1 MEFIVK
7 TWQYDYKD
15 WSQKQLDELELSEL
29 FLRAMTNER
38 SSFVWDNQL
47 DKLEF
52 GGIQMNEQIKEYI
65 DKYPSD
71 IIAMYNDLRNLIFDS
86 ISSEPQETMWA
97 KLPTYYVGE
106 SFVRLIPFKDHINIE
121 AKAVSQNTE
130 MLLGYKVTPKGMLQ
144 IFLKQDIP
152 ADVLKKIFVETLG

>member
-1 MEFIVK
+1 MC
-7 TWQYDYKD
+7 
-15 WSQKQLDELELSEL
+15 
-29 FLRAMTNER
+29 
-38 SSFVWDNQL
+38 
-47 DKLEF
+47 KLEF

-86 ISSEPQETMWA
+86 ISSEPQEMMWA

>member
-1 MEFIVK
+1 
-7 TWQYDYKD
+7 
-15 WSQKQLDELELSEL
+15 
-29 FLRAMTNER
+29 
-38 SSFVWDNQL
+38 
-47 DKLEF
+47 
-52 GGIQMNEQIKEYI
+52 MNEQVRKYI
-65 DKYPSD
+65 DKYSNE
-71 IIAMYNDLRNLIFDS
+71 IIDMYDTLRTLIFDS
-86 ISSEPQETMWA
+86 ASSEPQETMWA
-97 KLPTYYVGE
+97 KIPSYYVGE

>member
-1 MEFIVK
+1 
-7 TWQYDYKD
+7 
-15 WSQKQLDELELSEL
+15 
-29 FLRAMTNER
+29 
-38 SSFVWDNQL
+38 
-47 DKLEF
+47 
-52 GGIQMNEQIKEYI
+52 MNEQIKEYI

-71 IIAMYNDLRNLIFDS
+71 IIAMYNDLRN
-86 ISSEPQETMWA
+86 
-97 KLPTYYVGE
+97 VGE